1 MIIYQPTL
9 LKAVKS
15 QTITSQITINS
26 NRFQIN
32 NRFQIK
38 SCASKSNI
46 MTVKSNH
53 HMWFNRDSNQIM
65 IWICPSLIITLS
77 SLPLVA

>member
-53 HMWFNRDSNQIM
+53 HM
-65 IWICPSLIITLS
+65 
-77 SLPLVA
+77 